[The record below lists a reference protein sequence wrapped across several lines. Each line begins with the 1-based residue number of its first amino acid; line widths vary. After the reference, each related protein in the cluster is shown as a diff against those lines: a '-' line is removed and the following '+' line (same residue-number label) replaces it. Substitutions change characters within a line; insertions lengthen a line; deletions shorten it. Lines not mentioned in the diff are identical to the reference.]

1 VQFAESG
8 TTVSA
13 VNFPEIGMP
22 QQPHTHR
29 LLHIHHNQPGVLSNI
44 NRLFAEENINI
55 LAQSLMTR
63 DEVGYLVMD
72 VADVDSQLAFEQ
84 LDKVDGTIRL
94 RLLY

>member
-1 VQFAESG
+1 
-8 TTVSA
+8 
-13 VNFPEIGMP
+13 
-22 QQPHTHR
+22 
-29 LLHIHHNQPGVLSNI
+29 
-44 NRLFAEENINI
+44 
-55 LAQSLMTR
+55 MTR